1 LNNVEA
7 FQTIRQIYLEL
18 IGCYGKEVV
27 VERMMN
33 MSGPQ
38 WHSRKFDN
46 PFKLRSNNAAIG
58 SPKKGEEKQRQL
70 FTKKPIG

>member
-1 LNNVEA
+1 
-7 FQTIRQIYLEL
+7 
-18 IGCYGKEVV
+18 
-27 VERMMN
+27 MMN

-46 PFKLRSNNAAIG
+46 PFKLRSNNG